1 MSVHE
6 HIDDRDWRYLSLIT
20 ARRNQ
25 VDEVKIA
32 NQLGFTSPVELYR
45 QISHD
50 GHPIC
55 PECGQTY
62 VPSNHCV
69 SFKGRDRNA
78 KSFGEPVKLPPAENA
93 ARLFKHALDHLYKE
107 LDTLSGREDFL
118 QSKRFVGTRSV
129 EGKRIALGAWQ
140 SPAEPLTTLIAVY
153 ALLEGSAD
161 TVGISWLLGQLH
173 PSEQWE
179 VFESTKKGRLTKKV
193 PNPNEVDMQRLDQAI
208 KDLRLAGEHVA
219 QIVYGKR
226 VGPGPSTVVVSPRHQ
241 AAAPFVQGLHGQG
254 MTAEQIAE
262 EDNRRYRFG
271 LFEEPF
277 TEEEVRQIAERVSLP
292 PTE

>member
-1 MSVHE
+1 MSVQQN
-6 HIDDRDWRYLSLIT
+6 IDERDQRYLRLIS
-20 ARRNQ
+20 ARHRQ
-25 VDEVKIA
+25 VDDVKTA

-45 QISHD
+45 QISYD

-62 VPSNHCV
+62 VPPNHCV

-78 KSFGEPVKLPPAENA
+78 KSFGESVKLPPAENA
-93 ARLFKHALDHLYKE
+93 AGLFKHALDHLYKE
-107 LDTLSGREDFL
+107 LDTLRGREDFL

-140 SPAEPLTTLIAVY
+140 SPAEPLTMLIAVY
-153 ALLEGSAD
+153 ALLEGSAY
-161 TVGISWLLGQLH
+161 TVGTSWLLGQLH

-179 VFESTKKGRLTKKV
+179 VFESTKKGRLKKKV

-208 KDLRLAGEHVA
+208 KDLRLAGAHVA
-219 QIVYGKR
+219 QIAYGKR

-241 AAAPFVQGLHGQG
+241 AAAPFVQDLHGQG

-262 EDNRRYRFG
+262 EVNRLYRFG
-271 LFEEPF
+271 LVEEPF

>member
-1 MSVHE
+1 MSIH
-6 HIDDRDWRYLSLIT
+6 HNTDDRDWRYLNLIT

-25 VDEVKIA
+25 VNDVKTA
-32 NQLGFTSPVELYR
+32 NQLGFTSPVDLYR

-69 SFKGRDRNA
+69 SFKGRARNA
-78 KSFGEPVKLPPAENA
+78 KSFGESVRLPPAENA
-93 ARLFKHALDHLYKE
+93 VGLFKHALDHLYKE

-118 QSKRFVGTRSV
+118 QNKRFVGTRSV
-129 EGKRIALGAWQ
+129 EGKRMALGAWQ

-153 ALLEGSAD
+153 ALMEGSAY
-161 TVGISWLLGQLH
+161 TVRISWLLGQLH

-179 VFESTKKGRLTKKV
+179 VSEPTARGRLTKKV
-193 PNPNEVDMQRLDQAI
+193 PDPNEVDMQRLDQAI
-208 KDLRLAGEHVA
+208 KDLRLAGAHVA

-241 AAAPFVQGLHGQG
+241 AASPFVQDLHGQG

-262 EDNRRYRFG
+262 EVNRLYRFG

-292 PTE
+292 PAE